1 MSTNMKA
8 ILCYKVC
15 SVQLS
20 LADLAKPAIIG
31 IMIGY

>member
-8 ILCYKVC
+8 ILCYKAC

-20 LADLAKPAIIG
+20 LADLAKPEIIG